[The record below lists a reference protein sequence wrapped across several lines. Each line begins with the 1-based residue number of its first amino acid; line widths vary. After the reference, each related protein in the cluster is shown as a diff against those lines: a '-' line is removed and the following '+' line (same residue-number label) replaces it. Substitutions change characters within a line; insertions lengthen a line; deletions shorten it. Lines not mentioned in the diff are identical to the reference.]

1 MIHLEQILT
10 LLSLWLTKHE
20 GPLPRTMALDGKD
33 HGGQLGTMVS
43 LVNTAHSGSGKKTP
57 TPQMKGP
64 AGPLNR

>member
-1 MIHLEQILT
+1 
-10 LLSLWLTKHE
+10 
-20 GPLPRTMALDGKD
+20 MALDGKD
-33 HGGQLGTMVS
+33 HGGQLVTMVS